1 MKRTKI
7 FIVIFAIVLAVLST
21 VSVCAA
27 TIYDTVYTPSG
38 TAVTVSVCDDP
49 MPMGEID
56 RFRLAAELFYD
67 VEFLATPTYAY
78 NCHSYAW
85 IDQSTS
91 NPYWL
96 TNPTPFI
103 QDPYYAETTTPE
115 EGDIIVY
122 YTASGVAQHSGVID
136 EVLTGTPNGV
146 CGDSNLYMVISKWA
160 EGALYRQRGDECA
173 YAKKAEYNVAYVK
186 YYSHNHQYTYAPHT
200 IHVHLGTCVCGKEIT
215 EAHTWVQ
222 INELSGYRCT
232 VCNYRSNF
240 TPANPENVS
249 AEIWMRLMAKT
260 AVADGTT
267 FVLDDMV
274 FCYMDGQ
281 YYIVTEYTPDVVIT
295 PEVIE

>member
-1 MKRTKI
+1 MKRTKVLAL
-7 FIVIFAIVLAVLST
+7 FFAIALLILST
-21 VSVCAA
+21 ISAYAESPPPTVC
-27 TIYDTVYTPSG
+27 TPSG
-38 TAVTVSVCDDP
+38 TEVVVIIDDTVMSVR
-49 MPMGEID
+49 ERNEWIA
-56 RFRLAAELFYD
+56 LAAEYTNAEYLGP
-67 VEFLATPTYAY
+67 PTYAY

-85 IDQSTS
+85 IEQSTS
-91 NPYWL
+91 NPYYL
-96 TNPTPFI
+96 HDPTPFI
-103 QDPYYAETTTPE
+103 EDPYYSETTSPE
-115 EGDIIVY
+115 PGDIIVY
-122 YTASGVAQHSGVID
+122 YSANNAIQHSGVID
-136 EVLTGTPNGV
+136 EVLSGTSNGV
-146 CGDSNLYMVISKWA
+146 CGDSNLYMVISKWGR
-160 EGALYRQRGDECA
+160 GALYRHRGDECP
-173 YAKKAEYNVAYVK
+173 YNNSAYVK
-186 YYSHNHQYTYAPHT
+186 YYCHEHLYTYVDRTIYTHT
-200 IHVHLGTCVCGKEIT
+200 TTCLCGIEET